1 MSSMQSNDEQGQSV
15 SAFLPSTDGQMI
27 AQVRVP
33 GGRVRAPQWEAL
45 ADLSDEFGRG
55 ELRLSSPSSLHIPGV
70 EDTGTLNT
78 RLNDHGLAGT
88 TVPAIMCSPLLPGL
102 GELVDALVATLP
114 SNGTVFGI
122 DAGDGAIIAKQ
133 PDFALL
139 AAETAGSFHLVV
151 SGQPTGL
158 LISRDDAV
166 EALTTVVTHG
176 NTPPT
181 VGSHLDGLIQGHCE
195 PILPPAPSRP
205 APIGWIQN
213 GDHVTLGAGLR
224 DGQLDSRLARFLA
237 AIETDIWITPWNS
250 LVIHGL
256 SDGVADQVVKVLAP
270 MGLIF
275 DANSPW
281 LHD

>member
-1 MSSMQSNDEQGQSV
+1 MQSNDEQGQSV
-15 SAFLPSTDGQMI
+15 SAFLPSTDGRRI

-33 GGRVRAPQWEAL
+33 GGRVRAAQWEAL
-45 ADLSDEFGRG
+45 ADLSDEFGHG
-55 ELRLSSPSSLHIPGV
+55 ELRLSSRSSLHIPGV
-70 EDTGTLNT
+70 DDTDTLST
-78 RLNDHGLAGT
+78 RLNDHGLAGA
-88 TVPAIMCSPLLPGL
+88 TVPAIMCSPLLLGL

-114 SNGTVFGI
+114 ASGAVFGI

-133 PDFALL
+133 PNLALL
-139 AAETAGSFHLVV
+139 AAGTDEQFHIVV
-151 SGQPTGL
+151 AGQPTGL

-166 EALTTVVTHG
+166 EALVTAVKYVS
-176 NTPPT
+176 TPSALN
-181 VGSHLDGLIQGHCE
+181 SHLNDLIQGHCE
-195 PILPPAPSRP
+195 PTLPPAPSKP
-205 APIGWIQN
+205 APIGWIQD
-213 GDHVTLGAGLR
+213 GDQVTLGAGLR
-224 DGQLDSRLARFLA
+224 HGQLDSRLARFLA

>member
-1 MSSMQSNDEQGQSV
+1 MQSNDEQGQSV
-15 SAFLPSTDGQMI
+15 SAFLPSTDGRMI

-33 GGRVRAPQWEAL
+33 GGRVRAPEWEAL
-45 ADLSDEFGRG
+45 ADLSDEFGHG
-55 ELRLSSPSSLHIPGV
+55 ELRLSSHASLHIPGI
-70 EDTGTLNT
+70 EDTGALST

-88 TVPAIMCSPLLPGL
+88 AVPAIMCSPLLPGL

-114 SNGTVFGI
+114 ASGTVFGI

-133 PDFALL
+133 PDLALL

-151 SGQPTGL
+151 AGQPTGL
-158 LISRDDAV
+158 LVSREMAV
-166 EALTTVVTHG
+166 DVLVSAVAHVSA
-176 NTPPT
+176 PST
-181 VGSHLDGLIQGHCE
+181 VGSHLGGLIQGHCE

-205 APIGWIQN
+205 APIGWIQD

-224 DGQLDSRLARFLA
+224 DGKLDSRLARFLA